1 MPEVLDV
8 LDTATAAGLLSEVGQ
23 GYQFSHALV
32 RETVYADLPAGRRT
46 QLHAEVADAL
56 QSRLFVDPELRT
68 EVAHHFW
75 LAAPLDP
82 AYATKAVEHLTVAA
96 RTADARN
103 AFDESTALWSQAL
116 TASALTGRDD
126 PLVRY
131 GLLVELSI
139 AELRV
144 SEMAGAR
151 DHVAEAVQIAR
162 TLQRWD
168 LVAEA
173 ATALTGA
180 GVWSWREFGTT
191 DETMINALQQCLT
204 RLPDGPL
211 AARVLA
217 CLQMEN
223 YYGRR
228 VAEADAYGRRSVQMA
243 RETGDPLVLLQVL
256 LVRGLATYAPGTHG
270 ERLAMAEEML
280 SLPLP
285 GESEVSV
292 LWQYGSALQ
301 QAARSDEAEMIM
313 DRCQTVASRLRHTG
327 ADIPLA
333 WWWFM
338 IAVKSDASDR
348 RQVGEA
354 ALDLHRRSTVVAMDE
369 LIGIFAVRSAEPGVP
384 VPADVVSRAPSSLSA
399 GYRALVGYA
408 MVEAGDVEGAL
419 SIMGPDAA
427 EEARDYGS
435 LASDCLRAGVY
446 AAGEQLPQLRESLRR
461 IMPWSGDV
469 VTYGTVDHLG
479 AVDFFIALGLVALD
493 DHDRARAHALAAAE
507 LCDRVHNLPWARRA
521 RELLTALG

>member
-1 MPEVLDV
+1 M
-8 LDTATAAGLLSEVGQ
+8 
-23 GYQFSHALV
+23 
-32 RETVYADLPAGRRT
+32 
-46 QLHAEVADAL
+46 
-56 QSRLFVDPELRT
+56 
-68 EVAHHFW
+68 W
-75 LAAPLDP
+75 I
-82 AYATKAVEHLTVAA
+82 
-96 RTADARN
+96 
-103 AFDESTALWSQAL
+103 QAL
-116 TASALTGRDD
+116 AASALTGRDD
-126 PLVRY
+126 PLERY
-131 GLLVELSI
+131 GLLVALSI

-151 DHVAEAVQIAR
+151 DHVAEAVEIAR

-191 DETMINALQQCLT
+191 DETMINALEECLT

-256 LVRGLATYAPGTHG
+256 LVRGLATYAPGTHD

-280 SLPLP
+280 TLPLP

-313 DRCQTVASRLRHTG
+313 ERCQAVADRLRHTG

-338 IAVKSDASDR
+338 IAVKSDAPDR
-348 RQVGEA
+348 RRIGEA

-369 LIGIFAVRSAEPGVP
+369 LVGIFAVRSARAGDAGAGRGRQSRTNQPECRT
-384 VPADVVSRAPSSLSA
+384 SRAGRVRDGRVRRHRRSTVDHGARCRRRSA
-399 GYRALVGYA
+399 GLWL
-408 MVEAGDVEGAL
+408 AGLGLPA
-419 SIMGPDAA
+419 G
-427 EEARDYGS
+427 GG
-435 LASDCLRAGVY
+435 LRGRWAT
-446 AAGEQLPQLRESLRR
+446 PQLRESLRR

-479 AVDFFIALGLVALD
+479 AVDFFIALGLVALG
-493 DHDRARAHALAAAE
+493 DHDRARPHAQAAVE
-507 LCDRVHNLPWARRA
+507 LCDRVRNVPWARRA
-521 RELLTALG
+521 RALLTALR